1 MRHVGTITSFV
12 LAALLCVPHGSAA
25 QSPLELSVERAVA
38 RAIEAAPRLAEARE
52 REAAADAAVA
62 SRQALGRPSI
72 VASSAYL
79 RSNHVDEFGI
89 PQANGT
95 TRIIFPDIPNNY
107 QARAEMTVPVYTA
120 GRVSD
125 LVASAEAGRRAAEAD
140 RRATSADVTLETVT
154 AYWTVVTARER
165 AGVLER
171 TLERADASLA
181 DVRSRVD
188 AGILPPNDALTAEAQ
203 RARQRVQL
211 IQAQNDAAVAEAE
224 LARLVGA
231 EPGQRLVLTTPAARP
246 APGAAEIRTRAP
258 ADLARQAAEARPERQ
273 ALAARSDA
281 LRAAADAAWAA
292 VRPQVGV
299 MAGIE
304 PARPNA
310 RFVPR
315 VDTWHTSWDLAV
327 NVRWNIWDG
336 GRARADRAASVAE
349 ANALTHRVD
358 EFDARLGVEVRQ
370 RTLEIASAEA
380 ALAAS
385 AEAVAAATEARRVL
399 GERFSVG
406 VATSTEL
413 LDADVALL
421 EAELERTRL
430 FASLRVAEARLMRTV
445 GTP

>member
-1 MRHVGTITSFV
+1 
-12 LAALLCVPHGSAA
+12 
-25 QSPLELSVERAVA
+25 
-38 RAIEAAPRLAEARE
+38 
-52 REAAADAAVA
+52 
-62 SRQALGRPSI
+62 
-72 VASSAYL
+72 
-79 RSNHVDEFGI
+79 VDEFGI

-95 TRIIFPDIPNNY
+95 TRIIFPDLPNNY
-107 QARAEMTVPVYTA
+107 QARAEVAVPVYTA

-125 LVASAEAGRRAAEAD
+125 LVASAQAGRRAAEAD

-171 TLERADASLA
+171 TLARADASLA
-181 DVRSRVD
+181 DVRSRVE

-231 EPGQRLVLTTPAARP
+231 EPGQALVLTTPVARP
-246 APGAAEIRTRAP
+246 APGAAEIRARAP
-258 ADLARQAAEARPERQ
+258 ADLARLAAEGRPERQ
-273 ALAARSDA
+273 ALTARGEA

-299 MAGIE
+299 MAGVE

-315 VDTWHTSWDLAV
+315 MDTWHTSWDLAV
-327 NVRWNIWDG
+327 NVRWNLWDG

-349 ANALTHRVD
+349 ANALGHRVD
-358 EFDARLGVEVRQ
+358 EFDARLGVEIRQ

-385 AEAVAAATEARRVL
+385 ADAVAAATEARRVL
-399 GERFSVG
+399 GERSSVG
-406 VATSTEL
+406 VATSTEV

-430 FASLRVAEARLMRTV
+430 LASLRIAEARLMRTV